1 MNKMDIGTPIKELG
15 KYDIE
20 PLQQAIL
27 DQPEEAWL
35 DNQSRQNDYEVH
47 RYTHSIVLVFTTGEG
62 WPNIEVTQEKGWGL
76 LAEQAIPLMHQI
88 LHDHYPVG
96 GTIIR
101 AMAARLEPGGF
112 IIPHTDRHPSFHN
125 GHRIHIPIST
135 NSKVRFMI
143 DGRPYQFEIG
153 NVYEINNQMKHSVM
167 NKGESSRI
175 NFIFDY
181 VPPEKIDRQ

>member
-1 MNKMDIGTPIKELG
+1 MDIGVPIKELG
-15 KYDIE
+15 QYEIE
-20 PLQQAIL
+20 TLQQAIL
-27 DQPEEAWL
+27 SQPEEAWFN
-35 DNQSRQNDYEVH
+35 NQDRQNDYEVH
-47 RYTHSIVLVFTTGEG
+47 QYTHSIVLVFTTGDG
-62 WPNIEVTQEKGWGL
+62 WPNIEVTQESGWDL
-76 LAEQAIPLMHQI
+76 LAEQAIPLMHEI
-88 LHDHYPVG
+88 LKDHYPIG

-112 IIPHTDRHPSFHN
+112 IIPHTDMHPSFHH

-181 VPPEKIDRQ
+181 VPPEKINRE

>member
-1 MNKMDIGTPIKELG
+1 MDIGTPIKELG
-15 KYDIE
+15 RYDIE
-20 PLQQAIL
+20 PLQRAIL

-62 WPNIEVTQEKGWGL
+62 WPNIEVTQENGWGL
-76 LAEQAIPLMHQI
+76 LAEQAIPLMHKI

-181 VPPEKIDRQ
+181 VPPHKIDR